1 MNTKDSLTIASL
13 VTAIGLSASA
23 YGQVSVSQ
31 NVTVA
36 LVETTTAPA
45 LAAKDESGV
54 VIRGADPVESN
65 SFSVTNARG
74 VTTSTEE
81 YGTKMVTFRISNKEL
96 LEDLVE
102 QGVIES
108 ITGYAL
114 QLIGSPDEEGYVD
127 SKFYV
132 VKRGETPID
141 ISEYFFVDS
150 EDAEAENYSY
160 RSVEV
165 SNPATE
171 TVTFTE
177 TGRANGKELI
187 QLTYSAI
194 DGGLELEG
202 IANWAETYRVIG
214 KDPDQVS
221 LWVPAAATVTSIVG
235 SAGDSSSEES
245 DTLIE
250 GRISV
255 AAGVVTIAPSE

>member
-1 MNTKDSLTIASL
+1 MNTKDSLTIVSL

-23 YGQVSVSQ
+23 YGQVTVTQ
-31 NVTVA
+31 NVTIA
-36 LVETTTAPA
+36 LVETTSAPA

-54 VIRGADPVESN
+54 VIRGAAPVESN

-74 VTTSTEE
+74 VTTNTEE

-96 LEDLVE
+96 LEGLVE

-127 SKFYV
+127 NKFYV
-132 VKRGETPID
+132 AKRGETPID
-141 ISEYFFVDS
+141 ISEYFFANS

-160 RSVEV
+160 RSVAV
-165 SNPATE
+165 SNPNTE
-171 TVTFTE
+171 TQTFTE

-187 QLTYSAI
+187 ELTYSSVN
-194 DGGLELEG
+194 GGMELEG
-202 IANWAETYRVIG
+202 VVNWAETYRVVG
-214 KDPDQVS
+214 TDPNQVS
-221 LWVPAAATVTSIVG
+221 LWAPGAATVTSIVG
-235 SAGDSSSEES
+235 SAGDPSSEES

-250 GRISV
+250 GRISIT
-255 AAGVVTIAPSE
+255 AGVVTIAPSE